1 MFDLLPENSYSRKA
15 VVGGILLSI
24 VLLAIGAVGI
34 ARGNGLEGWSDVV
47 VGIGMLMVW
56 STRKREVPTD
66 ESGNL
71 PSRTQGS

>member
-66 ESGNL
+66 ERGNL
-71 PSRTQGS
+71 PSRTHGS